1 MKIALAIASEKA
13 IPTAFVVFRDKLET
27 SITKAARL
35 GYDAIE
41 LALARAEEAHMPTIL
56 SLLRNNG
63 LELAAIST
71 GRVFAEERAWFTHPD
86 LKVRQKAVDI
96 LKGLIE
102 LAAEAKSQLNVGRVR
117 GFIHEGDTRE
127 TAESRFIECMSA
139 CADYAAPLGV
149 RMLLEPV
156 NRYEIN
162 FVNSVP
168 EAQDLLVK
176 IGRPNVK
183 IMPDVFHMNIEDA
196 SIYANLR
203 KAGGAVGY
211 IHFAD
216 SNRWPPGQGHLNFPA
231 IYRCLQRMG
240 YKGFIG
246 IEILPYPDPDTA
258 AKLAID
264 YMKKLRSK
272 NP

>member
-27 SITKAARL
+27 SIAKAARL

-41 LALARAEEAHMPTIL
+41 LALARPEEAHMSTIL

-71 GRVFAEERAWFTHPD
+71 GRVFAEEHVWFTHPD
-86 LKVRQKAVDI
+86 EKIRHKAINI
-96 LKGLIE
+96 LKGLMD
-102 LAAEAKSQLNVGRVR
+102 LAAEAKSQVNVGRVR
-117 GFIHEGDTRE
+117 GYIHEGDSRE
-127 TAESRFIECMSA
+127 TAEARFIECMTL

-149 RMLLEPV
+149 RLLLEPV

-168 EAQDLLVK
+168 EAQNLLIK
-176 IGRPNVK
+176 IKRPNIK
-183 IMPDVFHMNIEDA
+183 IMPDVFHMNIEDV
-196 SIYANLR
+196 SIYQSLR
-203 KAGGAVGY
+203 NAGDLVGY

-216 SNRWPPGQGHLNFPA
+216 SNRWAPGQGHLNFPA
-231 IYRCLQRMG
+231 IYRCLKKMG
-240 YKGFIG
+240 YQGFIG

-258 AKLAID
+258 AKLAIE
-264 YMKKLRSK
+264 YMKKITT
-272 NP
+272 